1 MQRNID
7 YLIDNNFD
15 ALVLGGGIQ
24 GIAILHRL
32 AQCGIKSALIEKD
45 DFASGSSANNLKVI
59 HGGLRYLQ
67 TGDFSRMRRSIKARR
82 AFMQL
87 VPSLVRS
94 QGFVIPNEKFGLKS
108 RFFMKIAL
116 LVNDI
121 VSYDRN
127 LFIDPSCQLPPGKI
141 LNANDFAKP
150 FLKEK
155 KYFSCSGAMWFDALV
170 HDSGRLAI
178 ELIKTAERNGAVSY
192 NYVKAEKLQNN
203 ANSVCGVV
211 ATDLESGKS
220 FNIKAGIVIDAT
232 GSGSDLIHSNNKT
245 HDNRVKSKWWKAT
258 NLIFNRRIDT
268 PYAVGLPSTQ
278 EGYGNDSES
287 RYFFFVP
294 YKDTTLFGTFYSL
307 IEDSPDDLSV
317 KKEDVEN
324 MLSVAQKLCPD
335 AGLKIRDVSMCHVG
349 VVPASASSSN
359 GNSSIAKN
367 SVVRVMPS
375 SSSLDGLI
383 TVQSVK
389 YTESFQVAQEVI
401 NLVSRNLG
409 LKCKN
414 SKSEFAIKIEDRSC
428 LSIKE
433 IIQKAVEEEMAIHLT
448 DLIIRRTTIGE
459 TEYPGDDLAENYA
472 SVMGDIAG
480 WSSDRRQNEIIQLK
494 EYYRARAAHQL
505 V

>member
-1 MQRNID
+1 M
-7 YLIDNNFD
+7 NFFF
-15 ALVLGGGIQ
+15 LRHTSLN
-24 GIAILHRL
+24 
-32 AQCGIKSALIEKD
+32 IEKD
-45 DFASGSSANNLKVI
+45 IFYGQTDIDVSKNFDKELKNIKTKLNKEIRNLNKTKIFSSTLKRCVKLAKGLSQDVFFDENLKELNLGDWEMKPKNKISRKLVKEWEDNLMTFKI
-59 HGGLRYLQ
+59 PNGESNQDFLKRLKIFLDEIKKQDQDVLIVSHAGSINGMMSIL
-67 TGDFSRMRRSIKARR
+67 TGHPFDKLLKKYWEKIDYGS
-82 AFMQL
+82 L
-87 VPSLVRS
+87 SLV
-94 QGFVIPNEKFGLKS
+94 
-108 RFFMKIAL
+108 
-116 LVNDI
+116 
-121 VSYDRN
+121 
-127 LFIDPSCQLPPGKI
+127 
-141 LNANDFAKP
+141 
-150 FLKEK
+150 
-155 KYFSCSGAMWFDALV
+155 
-170 HDSGRLAI
+170 
-178 ELIKTAERNGAVSY
+178 
-192 NYVKAEKLQNN
+192 
-203 ANSVCGVV
+203 
-211 ATDLESGKS
+211 ESIGKS

-494 EYYRARAAHQL
+494 EYYRVRAAHQL